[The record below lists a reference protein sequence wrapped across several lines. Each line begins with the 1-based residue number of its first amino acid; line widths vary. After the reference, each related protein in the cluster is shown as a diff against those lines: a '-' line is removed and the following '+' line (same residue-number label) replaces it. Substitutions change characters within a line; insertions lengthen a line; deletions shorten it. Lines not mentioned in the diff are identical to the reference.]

1 MAFFNKFLKKRKTGE
16 IQENRKP
23 IEQKIDETVGKPGR
37 MVPVRFGAASSIERA
52 HITEKTS
59 AGSTGG
65 KYTFVVSQSS
75 NKNEVAR
82 AVKARYGVTVRD
94 VNILSMPGKMRRRG
108 RQIGWRGGVKKAVVT
123 LKEGETITMQ

>member
-1 MAFFNKFLKKRKTGE
+1 MAFFNKFFKKRKTGE
-16 IQENRKP
+16 TRENKKP
-23 IEQKIDETVGKPGR
+23 IERKEEEAADESGR
-37 MVPVRFGAASSIERA
+37 ASSVRFGAASSIERA

-65 KYTFVVSQSS
+65 KYTFVVSQSA

-94 VNILSMPGKMRRRG
+94 VNILSMPGKIRRRG
-108 RQIGWRGGVKKAVVT
+108 RQIGWRAGFKKAVVT
-123 LKEGETITMQ
+123 LNEGETITMQ